1 MLLQIFIGV
10 VFSVTAHGLQNRG
23 PVLNLRILKG
33 VPFLVYAFPKVYE
46 LLFIV
51 VFLLQWLNI
60 I

>member
-1 MLLQIFIGV
+1 MLLQIFNGV

-46 LLFIV
+46 LFFIV
-51 VFLLQWLNI
+51 VFLLQ
-60 I
+60 